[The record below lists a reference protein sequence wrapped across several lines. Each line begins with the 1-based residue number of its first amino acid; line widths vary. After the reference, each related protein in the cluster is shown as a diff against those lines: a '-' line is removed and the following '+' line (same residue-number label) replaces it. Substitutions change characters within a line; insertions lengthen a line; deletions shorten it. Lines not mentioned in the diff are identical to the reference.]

1 MSAEVRKIQTTD
13 SRTSI
18 SFYLKQESTSGVLTA
33 VNLTGLTSGAVK
45 FEMWN
50 AATDI
55 ETLPLTATGVTFS
68 ADATGLVNYEFP
80 TPMIFPAGIY
90 DGFFVLTV
98 TGKTDHFPVYPGGLR
113 IEVSSHILSAQQAY
127 AAAVAAG

>member
-33 VNLTGLTSGAVK
+33 VDLTGLTSGAVK
-45 FEMWN
+45 FEMFN
-50 AATDI
+50 AATDV
-55 ETLPLTATGVTFS
+55 ETLALTVTGVTFS

-80 TPMIFPAGIY
+80 TPMVFPAGY
-90 DGFFVLTV
+90 YNAFFVLTV
-98 TGKTDHFPVYPGGLR
+98 ATKTDHFPVYPGGLR
-113 IEVSSHILSAQQAY
+113 IEINSHVLSAKDAY
-127 AAAVAAG
+127 EAAI